1 MTSRDWKQGG
11 RCAAA
16 VLAWIAACAAAHA
29 DGTPADV
36 SVEVRRF
43 LPRSGCEAAFR
54 AHDLDHRTLPS
65 GLPIELFDSHGAGVA
80 AGDLDGDGDLDL
92 VLTNLAGPVSLL
104 WNEGGLRFRR
114 QIVPIRHTRAVTV
127 VDADGDDLLDI
138 AFTRGN
144 GPPELWRRDTLDG
157 EFDRLF
163 HPAPAETAYTMAW
176 GDLDGDGDL
185 DLVTA
190 TYDAELVKNLGFGH
204 GAGGVFYHER
214 VASGLRTTRLADR
227 AEALA
232 LLLVDL
238 DGDGRPDIHV
248 GNDFALID
256 QVWLRTGT
264 GWTEAMP
271 FRAISR
277 NTMSLDAGDVDADG
291 EEELFA
297 ADMSPYSAELARH
310 YLTVMMKMA
319 EVPGER
325 TDQQVIANVLLSR
338 EEDGRYRNS
347 ARTAGVASSG
357 WSWSAKLGDLDHD
370 GALDLYVVNGMAGSE
385 QFPYL
390 PDGELIEQN
399 QAYRNIGEG
408 RFTPAPEWEL
418 ASERSGRGMGM
429 VDLDLDGDLDI
440 VVNNLATPA
449 QLFEN
454 RMCGGSAV
462 QVELRQSGA
471 NTRAIGAV
479 VRLRTAAGVQRRD
492 VRSASGYL
500 FGDPQRVHFG
510 LPSDAVLQT
519 LEVRWPDGA
528 VSTID
533 DPPAGALLTIRRK
546 PS

>member
-1 MTSRDWKQGG
+1 M
-11 RCAAA
+11 
-16 VLAWIAACAAAHA
+16 
-29 DGTPADV
+29 
-36 SVEVRRF
+36 
-43 LPRSGCEAAFR
+43 

-127 VDADGDDLLDI
+127 VDADGDGLLDI

-144 GPPELWRRDTLDG
+144 GPAELWRRDTLDG

-163 HPAPAETAYTMAW
+163 EPAPSETAYTMAW

-214 VASGLRTTRLADR
+214 AGRSLRTTRLADR

-238 DGDGRPDIHV
+238 DGDGRLDIHV

-256 QVWLRTGT
+256 QVWLRTGS
-264 GWTEAMP
+264 GWAEAMP

-277 NTMSLDAGDVDADG
+277 NTMSLDAGDVDGDG

-297 ADMSPYSAELARH
+297 ADMSPYSLDLARH

-319 EVPGER
+319 EVPGE
-325 TDQQVIANVLLSR
+325 
-338 EEDGRYRNS
+338 
-347 ARTAGVASSG
+347 
-357 WSWSAKLGDLDHD
+357 
-370 GALDLYVVNGMAGSE
+370 
-385 QFPYL
+385 
-390 PDGELIEQN
+390 
-399 QAYRNIGEG
+399 
-408 RFTPAPEWEL
+408 
-418 ASERSGRGMGM
+418 
-429 VDLDLDGDLDI
+429 
-440 VVNNLATPA
+440 
-449 QLFEN
+449 
-454 RMCGGSAV
+454 
-462 QVELRQSGA
+462 QS
-471 NTRAIGAV
+471 
-479 VRLRTAAGVQRRD
+479 
-492 VRSASGYL
+492 RSAGDRQRAPVAGGGRKVPQQRAHGRRGLQWMELVGQARGSGSRRRARPL
-500 FGDPQRVHFG
+500 RGQRHG
-510 LPSDAVLQT
+510 RQRT
-519 LEVRWPDGA
+519 
-528 VSTID
+528 VSVS
-533 DPPAGALLTIRRK
+533 AGRRADRGE
-546 PS
+546 PGVPERR

>member
-1 MTSRDWKQGG
+1 MSSRDLKQGG
-11 RCAAA
+11 RRAVA
-16 VLAWIAACAAAHA
+16 VLGWIAACAAAHA
-29 DGTPADV
+29 DGAPAV
-36 SVEVRRF
+36 SVDVTPFR
-43 LPRSGCEAAFR
+43 PRSGCEAAFR

-65 GLPIELFDSHGAGVA
+65 GLPIELFDSHGAGIA

-138 AFTRGN
+138 AFTRGH
-144 GPPELWRRDTLDG
+144 GPAELWRRDTLDG

-190 TYDAELVKNLGFGH
+190 TYDAELVKNQGFGH

-214 VASGLRTTRLADR
+214 AGSSLRTTRLADR

-238 DGDGRPDIHV
+238 DGDGRLDIHV

-256 QVWLRTGT
+256 QVWLRTDG

-297 ADMSPYSAELARH
+297 ADMSPYSLELARH

-319 EVPGER
+319 EVPGEQA
-325 TDQQVIANVLLSR
+325 DQQVIANVLLSR

-347 ARTAGVASSG
+347 ARSAGVASSG

-390 PDGELIEQN
+390 PDGELIEEN
-399 QAYRNIGEG
+399 QAYRNVGGG
-408 RFTPAPEWEL
+408 RFAPAPEWGL

-479 VRLRTAAGVQRRD
+479 VRLHTAAGVQRRD

-510 LPSDAVLQT
+510 LPGDSVLQT

-533 DPPAGALLTIRRK
+533 DPPAGALLTVRRK